1 MRIKETPSGS
11 GASSSGDGLPK
22 KRQAVV
28 IGCGFGGLATAIR
41 LTAKG
46 YNVTILDKLDKPGG
60 RAYVFEQ
67 DGFKFDGGPTIVTA
81 PFLLDQLWEV
91 CGKRFSDYA
100 QLVPMDPFYAVRFD
114 DGSVFHCSGDT
125 AKTEAQIKKFNPQ
138 DVDGY
143 RRFLA
148 FSKEVYEFAFLGL
161 GFKHFKSIWDLVGV
175 APRMFALKG
184 HRSVYSVVSDFIK
197 DPKLRIVFSLHPL
210 LIGANPCSV
219 TAMYTLINHL
229 EKEYGVY
236 SAMGGTG
243 ALVQAMVRLFTEQGG
258 SLQLN
263 TEVAEVLIENDRAQG
278 VRLKDGQTIP
288 ADIVISN
295 GDAAWT
301 YKNLVPK
308 GKRSRWSDGKL
319 KRSRYS
325 NGLFVWYF
333 GTDRQYEDVPHHM
346 MVLGPRY
353 RGLLKDIF
361 NHKRLADDF
370 SLYLYRPTATDKSLA
385 PEGCDSF
392 YVLAPIPHLDAD
404 VDWPSFAETYKERVK
419 ARLSETV
426 LPDLE
431 KHVVSDTMMTP
442 LDFQN
447 RLLSY
452 KGAGF
457 GMEPVLWQSAWFRPN
472 NISEEI
478 ERFYLVGAST
488 HPGAG
493 IPGVITS
500 AQVLDSV
507 IPHADAL
514 V

>member
-1 MRIKETPSGS
+1 MRTEPTSSGS
-11 GASSSGDGLPK
+11 GGAIGDDDSSA
-22 KRQAVV
+22 KRHALV
-28 IGCGFGGLATAIR
+28 IGSGFGGLASAIR
-41 LTAKG
+41 LSAKG
-46 YNVTILDKLDKPGG
+46 YRVTILEKLDKPGG

-67 DGFKFDGGPTIVTA
+67 DGFIFDAGPTIITA
-81 PFLLDQLWEV
+81 PFLLDDLWAL
-91 CGKRFSDYA
+91 CGKKFSDYVD
-100 QLVPMDPFYAVRFD
+100 LREMNPFYSVRFD
-114 DGSVFHCSGDT
+114 DGTVFECSADT
-125 AKTEAQIKKFNPQ
+125 EKTEAQINAFSPE
-138 DVDGY
+138 DLVGY

-148 FSKEVYEFAFLGL
+148 YTKEVYEFGFEGL
-161 GFKHFKSIWDLVGV
+161 GCRHFKSIWEMLAV
-175 APRMFALKG
+175 APRMMALKG
-184 HRSVYSVVSDFIK
+184 HRSVYSVVSDYIK

-229 EKEYGVY
+229 EKEYGVHF
-236 SAMGGTG
+236 AMGGTG
-243 ALVQAMVRLFTEQGG
+243 ALVQAMVRLLREQGG
-258 SLQLN
+258 SLRYN
-263 TEVAEVLIENDRAQG
+263 SEVAEVLIENDRAQG
-278 VRLKDGQTIP
+278 VRLANGETLR
-288 ADIVISN
+288 ADVVVSN
-295 GDAAWT
+295 GDCAWT

-319 KRSRYS
+319 RRARYS

-333 GTDRQYEDVPHHM
+333 GTNRRYDDVPHHM

-361 NHKRLADDF
+361 GRKHLAEDF
-370 SLYLYRPTATDKSLA
+370 SLYLHRPTATDPSLA
-385 PEGCDSF
+385 PEGCDTF
-392 YVLAPIPHLDAD
+392 YALAPVPHLDGD
-404 VDWPSFAETYKERVK
+404 VDWATHAPHYRDKVM
-419 ARLSETV
+419 ARLAETV
-426 LPDLE
+426 LPNLQD
-431 KHVVSDTMMTP
+431 HVVSETMMTP
-442 LDFQN
+442 LDFQD

-478 ERFYLVGAST
+478 DRFYLVGAST

-500 AQVLDSV
+500 AQVLDQV
-507 IPHADAL
+507 VPHADAL